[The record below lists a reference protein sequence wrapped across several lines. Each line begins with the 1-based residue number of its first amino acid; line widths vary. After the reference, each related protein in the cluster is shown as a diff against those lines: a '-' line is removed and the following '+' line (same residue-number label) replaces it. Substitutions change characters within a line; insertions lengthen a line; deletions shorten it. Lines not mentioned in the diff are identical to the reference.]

1 MNMQSVFS
9 IIWPTAFLQ
18 RCRVLTKKSNLFM
31 TKKAM
36 DEQESHKEYPGN
48 MPEAGEV
55 QESSATEVEWSQG
68 QSSQESDFNAARIVE
83 LETELNNL
91 KEQAGNYRDELLR
104 RAADF
109 ENFRKQKERETMM
122 SSSRTLEN
130 IIRELLPVVDD
141 VKRLL
146 DHAPLSAERSS
157 EARPYIEGVE
167 MVKKNLEKWL
177 GEKGVTAIESIGTKL
192 DVNFHEAISQ
202 IDHPEAEPDMIVEE
216 YQTGYLMGEKV
227 IRHAKVI
234 VAR

>member
-1 MNMQSVFS
+1 
-9 IIWPTAFLQ
+9 
-18 RCRVLTKKSNLFM
+18 M
-31 TKKAM
+31 TKKVM
-36 DEQESHKEYPGN
+36 DEQESHKEYLDEILQTGD
-48 MPEAGEV
+48 V
-55 QESSATEVEWSQG
+55 QEDTVPLVEWSQG
-68 QSSQESDFNAARIVE
+68 QSSPEGESTEARIAE
-83 LETELNNL
+83 LETELARQ
-91 KEQAGNYRDELLR
+91 KEQAGKYRDELLR

-122 SSSRTLEN
+122 ASSRALES
-130 IIRELLPVVDD
+130 IIRELLPVIDD

-177 GEKGVTAIESIGTKL
+177 DEKGVKAIASIGTML

-202 IDHPEAEPDMIVEE
+202 IDSPDAEPDMIVDE
-216 YQTGYLMGEKV
+216 YQTGYLLGERV

>member
-1 MNMQSVFS
+1 
-9 IIWPTAFLQ
+9 
-18 RCRVLTKKSNLFM
+18 M

-48 MPEAGEV
+48 MPETGDV
-55 QESSATEVEWSQG
+55 QESSAAEVEWSQG
-68 QSSQESDFNAARIVE
+68 QSSLESDVAAARIAE
-83 LETELNNL
+83 LETELNNQ
-91 KEQAGNYRDELLR
+91 KEQAGKYRDELLR

-122 SSSRTLEN
+122 VSSRTLEN

-146 DHAPLSAERSS
+146 AHAPMGSERAS

-177 GEKGVTAIESIGTKL
+177 GEKGVKAIESKGMML

-202 IDHPEAEPDMIVEE
+202 IDQPDAEPDMIVEE
-216 YQTGYLMGEKV
+216 YQTGYLLGEKV

>member
-1 MNMQSVFS
+1 
-9 IIWPTAFLQ
+9 
-18 RCRVLTKKSNLFM
+18 M
-31 TKKAM
+31 TKKVM
-36 DEQESHKEYPGN
+36 DEQESHKEYLDEILQSGD
-48 MPEAGEV
+48 V
-55 QESSATEVEWSQG
+55 QEDTVPLVEWSQG
-68 QSSQESDFNAARIVE
+68 QSSPEGESAEARIAE
-83 LETELNNL
+83 LETELARQ
-91 KEQAGNYRDELLR
+91 KEQAGKYRDELLR

-109 ENFRKQKERETMM
+109 ENFRKQKEREAMM
-122 SSSRTLEN
+122 ASSRALEN
-130 IIRELLPVVDD
+130 IIRELLPVIDD

-177 GEKGVTAIESIGTKL
+177 DEKGVKAIASIGTML

-202 IDHPEAEPDMIVEE
+202 IDSPDAEPDMIVDE
-216 YQTGYLMGEKV
+216 YQTGYLLGERV